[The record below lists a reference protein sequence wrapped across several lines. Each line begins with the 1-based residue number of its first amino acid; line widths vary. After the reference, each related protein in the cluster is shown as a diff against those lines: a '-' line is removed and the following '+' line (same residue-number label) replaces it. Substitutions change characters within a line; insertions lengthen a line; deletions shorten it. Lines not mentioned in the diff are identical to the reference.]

1 MYQTTRQIS
10 KAAFLVFF
18 IFIFIGGCDVDFGG
32 GTDDNDND
40 NGDSGV
46 EIGEIVQGTIVDTI
60 PTRATGVDNI
70 EITIT
75 DEDTS
80 DQTSETTGSSGFFSI
95 SGNFSGS
102 PDIEFFD
109 NEDVGN
115 SIGIV
120 ILNVFPGAE
129 VDLGDISL
137 ENGVVNFLEDTEV
150 SFEADIIENNCNG
163 NSGTIEVEI
172 DLPDTDNEFEILV
185 QINSSTDI
193 EIDGLDADCD
203 DFIIGQELEIDG
215 TLLIGNSVD
224 ATDIE
229 VD

>member
-1 MYQTTRQIS
+1 MYQTAKLFS
-10 KAAFLVFF
+10 KTTLLILFV
-18 IFIFIGGCDVDFGG
+18 FIFIGGCEVDFGG
-32 GTDDNDND
+32 GTNDDSS

-46 EIGEIVQGTIVDTI
+46 EIGEIVEGTIVDTI
-60 PTRATGVDNI
+60 PSRAVGVDNI
-70 EITIT
+70 EVTLT
-75 DEDTS
+75 DEDTG
-80 DQTSETTGSSGFFSI
+80 DMTSETTGSSGFFSI

-109 NEDVGN
+109 NEDAGN
-115 SIGIV
+115 SLGIV
-120 ILNVFPGAE
+120 ILNVFPGSE

-137 ENGVVNFLEDTEV
+137 ENGVVSFFEDTEI
-150 SFEADIIENNCNG
+150 SFEADIVENNCNG

-172 DLPDTDNEFEILV
+172 DLPDTDNEFEVLV
-185 QINSSTDI
+185 QISTSTDI
-193 EIDGLDADCD
+193 EIDGLDSDCD

-215 TLLIGNSVD
+215 VLLIGNSVD